1 MKCIGAQKRVN
12 DAKLARLGFVRRA
25 LTRKT
30 YMASN
35 VLLCS
40 HYWRLFGL
48 SSSTTGGVPILVM
61 REGANRSRGREAQHN
76 NIMAAKVVAESVR
89 SALGPKGMDK
99 MLVDSFGD
107 VTITS
112 DGRTILD
119 EMDVQHPAAK
129 MLVEVA
135 KTQDKEAGDGTTSA
149 VIIAGELLSRAEEL
163 IDKNIHPTV
172 IIDGYRKAA
181 DKALVTLEKIAIPI
195 DLKSTEY
202 LKKAASTSMGSKLV
216 AEYKDYLADLAVK
229 AMMAVVEK
237 QADGTFR
244 ADVDDVKVEKK
255 TGESLKET
263 SLISGIVLDKEIVH
277 SGMPKRLEKAKI
289 ALLDASL
296 ENEKPEMDAKISIE
310 SPEQIEAFLNQE
322 ETMLKDMVEK
332 VLATGTNVVICQK
345 GIDDMAQH
353 FLARKGVIAIRRAK
367 KSDMEKLA
375 RATGAKI
382 ISSIDAL
389 AASDLGYAALV
400 EERKTGDDKMTYIEG
415 CKNPKSVTLLI
426 RGGTQRMI
434 AEAERSIHDGLCV
447 VKDLIEDPRIVAG
460 GSAPEMEM
468 ANVIKKYAQTVQG
481 REQLAITIFA
491 ESLEAIATTLAE
503 NAGLDTVDILS
514 ELRTRHQKGETWAGI
529 DVLAGKVEDMTK
541 INVYEPLA
549 VKKQIIKS
557 ANEAASM
564 ILKIDDVIAS
574 QKMKSPPM
582 PPGGGM
588 PGGMG
593 GMGGMSGGMM

>member
-1 MKCIGAQKRVN
+1 M
-12 DAKLARLGFVRRA
+12 
-25 LTRKT
+25 
-30 YMASN
+30 SN
-35 VLLCS
+35 LQA
-40 HYWRLFGL
+40 
-48 SSSTTGGVPILVM
+48 GGVPVLVM
-61 REGANRSRGREAQHN
+61 KEGSKRSRGREAQHA

-129 MLVEVA
+129 MMVEVA
-135 KTQDKEAGDGTTSA
+135 KTQDKETGDGTTSA

-181 DKALVTLEKIAIPI
+181 DKALETLEKIAIPI
-195 DLKSTEY
+195 DLKSTDY
-202 LKKAASTSMGSKLV
+202 LKKAAATSMGSKIV

-229 AMMAVVEK
+229 AMLAVAEK

-255 TGESLKET
+255 TGESLKDT
-263 SLISGIVLDKEIVH
+263 SLIYGVVLDKEIVH
-277 SGMPKRLEKAKI
+277 SGMPKRVENAKI

-310 SPEQIEAFLNQE
+310 SPDQIEAFLKQE
-322 ETMLKDMVEK
+322 EVMLKGMVEK
-332 VLATGTNVVICQK
+332 VLASGANVVVVQK

-353 FLARKGVIAIRRAK
+353 FLARKGAVAIRRAK
-367 KSDMEKLA
+367 KSDIEKLA

-382 ISSIDAL
+382 ISNIDAL
-389 AASDLGYAALV
+389 TSEDLGFAALV
-400 EERKTGDDKMTYIEG
+400 EERRTGDDKMTYIEG

-426 RGGTQRMI
+426 RGGTQRMT
-434 AEAERSIHDGLCV
+434 AEAERSIHDALCV
-447 VKDLIEDPRIVAG
+447 VRDLIEEPKVVAG

-468 ANVIKKYAQTVQG
+468 ASVLKKYAQTVQG
-481 REQLAITIFA
+481 REQLAIIVFA
-491 ESLEAIATTLAE
+491 ESLETIATTLAE
-503 NAGLDTVDILS
+503 NAGLDPIDILS
-514 ELRTRHQKGETWAGI
+514 QLRTRHEKGETWAGI

-557 ANEAASM
+557 ANEASSM
-564 ILKIDDVIAS
+564 ILKIDDIISTA
-574 QKMKSPPM
+574 KMKTPPM

-593 GMGGMSGGMM
+593 MGGMGGMPGGMM

>member
-1 MKCIGAQKRVN
+1 
-12 DAKLARLGFVRRA
+12 
-25 LTRKT
+25 
-30 YMASN
+30 
-35 VLLCS
+35 
-40 HYWRLFGL
+40 L
-48 SSSTTGGVPILVM
+48 SSSQAGGIPVM
-61 REGANRSRGREAQHN
+61 VMKEGSNRSRGREAQHS

-163 IDKNIHPTV
+163 IDKDIHPTV

-181 DKALVTLEKIAIPI
+181 DKALETLDKIAISF
-195 DLKSTEY
+195 DLKSTDY
-202 LKKAASTSMGSKLV
+202 LKKAAATAMGSKIV

-229 AMMAVVEK
+229 AMLAVAEK
-237 QADGTFR
+237 QADGTFK
-244 ADVDDVKVEKK
+244 ADVDEVKVEKK
-255 TGESLKET
+255 TGESLKDT
-263 SLISGIVLDKEIVH
+263 NLINGIVLDKEIVH

-296 ENEKPEMDAKISIE
+296 ENEKPEMDAKINIE
-310 SPEQIEAFLNQE
+310 SPDQIEAFLNQE
-322 ETMLKDMVEK
+322 EAMLKDMVEK
-332 VLATGTNVVICQK
+332 VLASGANVVICQK

-353 FLARKGVIAIRRAK
+353 FLSRKGVIAIRRAK

-382 ISSIDAL
+382 VSNIDSL

-400 EERKTGDDKMTYIEG
+400 EERRTGEDKMTYVEG

-426 RGGTQRMI
+426 RGGTQRMT
-434 AEAERSIHDGLCV
+434 AETERSIHDALCV
-447 VKDLIEDPRIVAG
+447 VRDLIEEPKIVAG

-468 ANVIKKYAQTVQG
+468 ASVLKKYAQTVKG
-481 REQLAITIFA
+481 REQLAIAIFA
-491 ESLEAIATTLAE
+491 ESLEAIAVTLAE
-503 NAGLDTVDILS
+503 NAGLDPVDILS
-514 ELRTRHQKGETWAGI
+514 ELRTRHEKGEKWAGI

-564 ILKIDDVIAS
+564 ILKIDDVIS
-574 QKMKSPPM
+574 SSKMKTPPM

-593 GMGGMSGGMM
+593 MGGMGGMPGGMM

>member
-1 MKCIGAQKRVN
+1 M
-12 DAKLARLGFVRRA
+12 
-25 LTRKT
+25 
-30 YMASN
+30 SN
-35 VLLCS
+35 LQA
-40 HYWRLFGL
+40 
-48 SSSTTGGVPILVM
+48 GGVPVLVM
-61 REGANRSRGREAQHN
+61 KEGSKRSRGREAQHA

-129 MLVEVA
+129 MMVEVA
-135 KTQDKEAGDGTTSA
+135 KTQDKETGDGTTSA

-181 DKALVTLEKIAIPI
+181 DKALETLEKIAIPI
-195 DLKSTEY
+195 DLKSTDY
-202 LKKAASTSMGSKLV
+202 LKKAAATSMGSKIV

-229 AMMAVVEK
+229 AMLAVAEK

-255 TGESLKET
+255 TGESLKDT
-263 SLISGIVLDKEIVH
+263 SLIYGVVLDKEIVH
-277 SGMPKRLEKAKI
+277 SGMPKRVENAKI

-296 ENEKPEMDAKISIE
+296 ENKKPEMDAKISIE
-310 SPEQIEAFLNQE
+310 SPDQIEAFLKQE
-322 ETMLKDMVEK
+322 EVMLKGMVEK
-332 VLATGTNVVICQK
+332 VLASGANVVVVQK

-353 FLARKGVIAIRRAK
+353 FLARKGAVAIRRAK
-367 KSDMEKLA
+367 KSDIEKLA

-382 ISSIDAL
+382 ISNIDAL
-389 AASDLGYAALV
+389 TSEDLGFAALV
-400 EERKTGDDKMTYIEG
+400 EERRTGDDKMTYIEG

-426 RGGTQRMI
+426 RGGTQRMT
-434 AEAERSIHDGLCV
+434 AEAERSIHDALCV
-447 VKDLIEDPRIVAG
+447 VRDLIEEPKVVAG

-468 ANVIKKYAQTVQG
+468 ASVLKKYAQTVQG
-481 REQLAITIFA
+481 REQLAIIVFA
-491 ESLEAIATTLAE
+491 ESLEIIATTLAE
-503 NAGLDTVDILS
+503 NAGLDPVDILS
-514 ELRTRHQKGETWAGI
+514 QLRTKHEKGETWAGI

-557 ANEAASM
+557 ANEASSM
-564 ILKIDDVIAS
+564 ILKIDDIISTA
-574 QKMKSPPM
+574 KMKTPPM

-593 GMGGMSGGMM
+593 MGGMGGMPGGMM